1 MQIRTEGV
9 SAAAGGNKQGWV
21 PRVVVEQEIARLS
34 IRVPVRV
41 GIDMVSSSFVG
52 EGSDACRAGNGKH
65 SPAQSRLENVFLG
78 ERRVNARHAPPESL
92 ERGGGD
98 LLLLVAGSEDCSR
111 KGRER
116 TGG

>member
-1 MQIRTEGV
+1 MRTEGV

-41 GIDMVSSSFVG
+41 GIDMVSSSFVRAASG
-52 EGSDACRAGNGKH
+52 ACRAGNGKH
-65 SPAQSRLENVFLG
+65 PPAQSSLENVLLG
-78 ERRVNARHAPPESL
+78 ERRVNARHASLESL
-92 ERGGGD
+92 ERGRRD
-98 LLLLVAGSEDCSR
+98 LLLLVAGSEDRSR
-111 KGRER
+111 KGREG